1 MIKIAKNVE
10 TLHTHT
16 HTHTHTGILNNKN
29 KKESRDI
36 FINVSNCG
44 TKIRNKYSI
53 ETLTQIKLNAVGAD
67 ASVRPQNK
75 NDIKIFGKIKSNNL
89 TSNFQ
94 RPTSNSA
101 ITLIALIITIIVL
114 LILAGVTLNMV
125 IGENGI
131 LEKANISKEETNKS
145 QALEELRIKVLDIQT
160 EKNGQ
165 ATLKD
170 IIEELLKFDE
180 YSLFMPD
187 NTKIENANQDFSNLD
202 FIYVNYKGYKFK
214 IDDKLVV
221 ELVGKIESSDENN
234 YTQEIGAEEKFEYTG
249 EYQEFEAKDSGYYKM
264 ECYGAK
270 GGYSRIN
277 GSIGAT
283 GGNGGYTFGVIYLEK
298 GEKLYVYVGGH
309 GADAVVGKDAKGG
322 YNGGGLGTWDHS
334 DDEAAGA
341 GGGATDIRLI
351 SGEWNNFE
359 SLKSRIMVAAGGR
372 RFILGNFWRSRR
384 KPRRIN

>member
-10 TLHTHT
+10 TVHTYI
-16 HTHTHTGILNNKN
+16 HTGVLNKN
-29 KKESRDI
+29 KNIKYARDI
-36 FINVSNCG
+36 FKNVSNCG
-44 TKIRNKYSI
+44 TKIRNKYLI

-170 IIEELLKFDE
+170 IIEKLLKSDE

-187 NTKIENANQDFSNLD
+187 NTKIENANQDFSNSD

-270 GGYSRIN
+270 GGYSRID

-341 GGGATDIRLI
+341 GGGATDVRLI

>member
-10 TLHTHT
+10 TVHTYI
-16 HTHTHTGILNNKN
+16 HTGVLNKN
-29 KKESRDI
+29 KNIKYARDI
-36 FINVSNCG
+36 FKNVSNCG

-170 IIEELLKFDE
+170 IIEKLLKSDE

-187 NTKIENANQDFSNLD
+187 NTKIENANQDFSNSD

-270 GGYSRIN
+270 GGYSRID

-341 GGGATDIRLI
+341 GGGATDVRLI
-351 SGEWNNFE
+351 SGEWDNFE

-372 RFILGNFWRSRR
+372 RSFL
-384 KPRRIN
+384 

>member
-10 TLHTHT
+10 T
-16 HTHTHTGILNNKN
+16 
-29 KKESRDI
+29 
-36 FINVSNCG
+36 
-44 TKIRNKYSI
+44 
-53 ETLTQIKLNAVGAD
+53 
-67 ASVRPQNK
+67 K

-341 GGGATDIRLI
+341 GGGATDVRLI

-359 SLKSRIMVAAGGR
+359 SLKSRIRVAAGGR

>member
-10 TLHTHT
+10 TVHTYI
-16 HTHTHTGILNNKN
+16 HTGVLNKN
-29 KKESRDI
+29 KNIKYARDI
-36 FINVSNCG
+36 FKNVSNCG

-170 IIEELLKFDE
+170 IIEKLLKSDE

-187 NTKIENANQDFSNLD
+187 NTKIENANQDFSNSD

-270 GGYSRIN
+270 GGYSRID

>member
-10 TLHTHT
+10 T
-16 HTHTHTGILNNKN
+16 
-29 KKESRDI
+29 
-36 FINVSNCG
+36 
-44 TKIRNKYSI
+44 
-53 ETLTQIKLNAVGAD
+53 
-67 ASVRPQNK
+67 K

-264 ECYGAK
+264 ECY
-270 GGYSRIN
+270 
-277 GSIGAT
+277 
-283 GGNGGYTFGVIYLEK
+283 
-298 GEKLYVYVGGH
+298 
-309 GADAVVGKDAKGG
+309 
-322 YNGGGLGTWDHS
+322 
-334 DDEAAGA
+334 
-341 GGGATDIRLI
+341 
-351 SGEWNNFE
+351 
-359 SLKSRIMVAAGGR
+359 
-372 RFILGNFWRSRR
+372 
-384 KPRRIN
+384 

>member
-10 TLHTHT
+10 TVHTYI
-16 HTHTHTGILNNKN
+16 HTGVLNKN
-29 KKESRDI
+29 KNIKYARDI
-36 FINVSNCG
+36 FKNVSNCG

>member
-10 TLHTHT
+10 TVHTYI
-16 HTHTHTGILNNKN
+16 HTGVLNKN
-29 KKESRDI
+29 KNIKYARDI
-36 FINVSNCG
+36 FKNVSNCG
-44 TKIRNKYSI
+44 TKIRNKYLI

-170 IIEELLKFDE
+170 IIEKLLKSDE

-187 NTKIENANQDFSNLD
+187 NTKIENANQDFSNSD

-270 GGYSRIN
+270 GGYSRID

-341 GGGATDIRLI
+341 GGGATDVRLI

-384 KPRRIN
+384 RS

>member
-10 TLHTHT
+10 TVHI
-16 HTHTHTGILNNKN
+16 HTHTGVLNKN
-29 KKESRDI
+29 KNIKYARDI
-36 FINVSNCG
+36 FKNVSNCG

-170 IIEELLKFDE
+170 IIEKLLKSDE

-187 NTKIENANQDFSNLD
+187 NTKIENANQDFSNSD

-270 GGYSRIN
+270 GGYSRID